1 MRLLKTLAAVDES
14 IGTVLET
21 LEQTGELE
29 NTVVIFSSD
38 NGYFMGEHTYWDK
51 RIAYENSI
59 RIPMIM
65 RFPEKIKAGIQIN
78 EMCLNIDLAPTIL
91 ELANIE
97 KPAYMQGESM
107 VKLFGNEE
115 ASEWRESILFEYYVD
130 DAYPYAG
137 PDMLAVKTDNY
148 KLIDVFLENDIDELY
163 DLQNDPGEMNNL
175 INNPEFDEIEKE
187 LRDEMEIL
195 KKKYKYNPDRDWWL
209 REVKK

>member
-1 MRLLKTLAAVDES
+1 MR
-14 IGTVLET
+14 
-21 LEQTGELE
+21 
-29 NTVVIFSSD
+29 
-38 NGYFMGEHTYWDK
+38 
-51 RIAYENSI
+51 
-59 RIPMIM
+59 
-65 RFPEKIKAGIQIN
+65 
-78 EMCLNIDLAPTIL
+78 LNIDLAPTIL

>member
-1 MRLLKTLAAVDES
+1 MLKTLAAVDES

-137 PDMLAVKTDNY
+137 PDILAVKTDNY